1 MSFCPSVLSSKIG
14 FLCAMATSEK
24 LAPAIEALQQGKI
37 ILYPTD
43 TIWGIGCD
51 ATNDEAC
58 RRIMEL
64 KQRPESKSF
73 ILLADSFQM
82 IEKYI
87 PEFPDVCYDLVDLA
101 DKPLTIIYPNA
112 KGLAPS
118 VLAQD
123 GSVGIRLTKDPICL
137 QLIRSIRKPIVSTSA
152 NISSEPAPT
161 FFGDISETIK
171 SGVDAIVMDRLMEK
185 CSTPSQIIK
194 IGLDSSIQVI
204 RK

>member
-1 MSFCPSVLSSKIG
+1 M
-14 FLCAMATSEK
+14 EK
-24 LAPAIEALQQGKI
+24 AIETLKNGGV

-51 ATNDEAC
+51 ATKEDAC
-58 RRIMEL
+58 QKISQI
-64 KQRPESKSF
+64 KNRPDNKSF
-73 ILLADSFQM
+73 IILVDSVQM

-118 VLAQD
+118 ILADD
-123 GSVGIRLTKDPICL
+123 GSVGIRVTKDPICL
-137 QLIRSIRKPIVSTSA
+137 KLIRSMRKPLVSTSA
-152 NISSEPAPT
+152 NLSGEANPSCFA
-161 FFGDISETIK
+161 DVNQKIK
-171 SGVDAIVMDRLMEK
+171 DQVDAIVMEK
-185 CSTPSQIIK
+185 LDVKNNVASQIIK
-194 IGLDSSIQVI
+194 IGLDYSIQVI

>member
-1 MSFCPSVLSSKIG
+1 MILDQTI
-14 FLCAMATSEK
+14 
-24 LAPAIEALQQGKI
+24 IDALKTGKT

-51 ATNDEAC
+51 ATNEAAC
-58 RRIMEL
+58 QRILEI
-64 KQRPESKSF
+64 KQRPENKSF
-73 ILLADSFQM
+73 ILLVDSFQM

-87 PEFPDVCYDLVDLA
+87 PEFPAVCYDLVDLS

-112 KGLAPS
+112 QGLAPS

-137 QLIRSIRKPIVSTSA
+137 SLIRSIKKPIVSTSA
-152 NISSEPAPT
+152 NISGQPFPT
-161 FFGDISETIK
+161 NFEGIDSSIK
-171 SGVDAIVMDRLMEK
+171 TKVDAIVDLRTNEQLT
-185 CSTPSQIIK
+185 SPSQIIK

-204 RK
+204 RS

>member
-1 MSFCPSVLSSKIG
+1 M
-14 FLCAMATSEK
+14 EK
-24 LAPAIEALQQGKI
+24 AIETLKNGGV

-51 ATNDEAC
+51 ATNEAAC
-58 RRIMEL
+58 QKISQI
-64 KQRPESKSF
+64 KNRPENKSF
-73 ILLADSFQM
+73 IILVDSVQM

-112 KGLAPS
+112 KSLAPS
-118 VLAQD
+118 ILAED

-137 QLIRSIRKPIVSTSA
+137 KLIRSMRKPLVSTSA
-152 NISSEPAPT
+152 NLSGEANPSCFA
-161 FFGDISETIK
+161 DVNQQIK
-171 SGVDAIVMDRLMEK
+171 DQVDAIVMEK
-185 CSTPSQIIK
+185 LDVKNNVASQIIK
-194 IGLDSSIQVI
+194 VGLNYSIQVI

>member
-1 MSFCPSVLSSKIG
+1 M
-14 FLCAMATSEK
+14 EK
-24 LAPAIEALQQGKI
+24 AIETLKNGGV

-51 ATNDEAC
+51 ATNEAAC
-58 RRIMEL
+58 QKISQI
-64 KQRPESKSF
+64 KNRPDNKSF
-73 ILLADSFQM
+73 IILVDSVQM

-118 VLAQD
+118 ILADD
-123 GSVGIRLTKDPICL
+123 GSVGIRVTKDPICL
-137 QLIRSIRKPIVSTSA
+137 KLIRSMRKPLVSTSA
-152 NISSEPAPT
+152 NLSGEANPSCFA
-161 FFGDISETIK
+161 DVNQQIK
-171 SGVDAIVMDRLMEK
+171 DQVDAIVMEK
-185 CSTPSQIIK
+185 LDVKNNVASQIIK
-194 IGLDSSIQVI
+194 IGLNYSIQVI

>member
-1 MSFCPSVLSSKIG
+1 M
-14 FLCAMATSEK
+14 EK
-24 LAPAIEALQQGKI
+24 AIETLKNGGV

-51 ATNDEAC
+51 ATNETAC
-58 RRIMEL
+58 QKISQI
-64 KQRPESKSF
+64 KNRPDNKSF
-73 ILLADSFQM
+73 IILVDSVQM

-118 VLAQD
+118 ILADD
-123 GSVGIRLTKDPICL
+123 GSVGIRVTKDPICL
-137 QLIRSIRKPIVSTSA
+137 KLIRSMRKPLVSTSA
-152 NISSEPAPT
+152 NLSGEANPSCFA
-161 FFGDISETIK
+161 DVHQQIK
-171 SGVDAIVMDRLMEK
+171 DQVDAIVMEK
-185 CSTPSQIIK
+185 LDVKNNVASQIIK
-194 IGLDSSIQVI
+194 IGLDYSIQVI